1 MVQILLAGLDE
12 SLAAALTLRL
22 GMASVRAVQ
31 TGQEALREVAAGDW
45 SLLILNEDVGD
56 APAADVLTRIRT
68 ELGLT
73 GLPVIGCLDRQPTS
87 SLSARLVDELDVIQL
102 VYHPLDLEE
111 LAQQAAAI
119 VGIALPPAPD
129 ESAVRQATMAAVVGL
144 WEQLR
149 DSIVERL
156 AIFEEVGAA
165 LASGTLSAA
174 LRRDAKAEAHKLTGS
189 VGSVGFFKAARLARE
204 IEQLLRPGAPLGRTE
219 ASHVAA
225 LTADLRRELDQSPLE
240 QPAER
245 LPYDGRPLLLVVD
258 DDLELVPA
266 GCLRRYPARHASR
279 DGDRAV
285 GRQGRH
291 RAGVPGRRAARPVLP
306 RRDGG
311 RPGAPVR
318 AD

>member
-1 MVQILLAGLDE
+1 M
-12 SLAAALTLRL
+12 
-22 GMASVRAVQ
+22 
-31 TGQEALREVAAGDW
+31 
-45 SLLILNEDVGD
+45 
-56 APAADVLTRIRT
+56 
-68 ELGLT
+68 
-73 GLPVIGCLDRQPTS
+73 
-87 SLSARLVDELDVIQL
+87 IQL

-119 VGIALPPAPD
+119 VGIA
-129 ESAVRQATMAAVVGL
+129 AARAGRERRAASDDGGGGRPL
-144 WEQLR
+144 GAAS
-149 DSIVERL
+149 DTIVERL

-258 DDLELVPA
+258 DDLELV
-266 GCLRRYPARHASR
+266 RRVAS
-279 DGDRAV
+279 DAT
-285 GRQGRH
+285 
-291 RAGVPGRRAARPVLP
+291 RRGMRVETATELSAARVAIAQECPDVVLLDLSFP
-306 RRDGG
+306 DETEDGL
-311 RPGAPVR
+311 ALLSE
-318 AD
+318 